1 MFGNRV
7 KWHMTTGRKKYY
19 ASDGW
24 RKTNLIV
31 AVFNFCLGL
40 FYLPWAFIQPDGRYY
55 AIGLF
60 VMFFVVGLRFLY
72 IYLMTRYVP
81 VAESGS
87 GWITIRYGTR
97 NRRAFTA
104 ANRVKD
110 IRIKN
115 SDVRNIRNGLV
126 SLMICTQDGYRYFI
140 YGLPKGDRQDIL
152 QRLFSV

>member
-1 MFGNRV
+1 
-7 KWHMTTGRKKYY
+7 MTTGRKKYY
-19 ASDGW
+19 ASDGY

-40 FYLPWAFIQPDGRYY
+40 FYLPWAIIQPDGRYY

-60 VMFFVVGLRFLY
+60 VMFFGVGLRFLY
-72 IYLMTRYVP
+72 IYLKTRYVP

-104 ANRVKD
+104 QSRVKD

-115 SDVRNIRNGLV
+115 SDVSYINNGLV
-126 SLMICTQDGYRYFI
+126 SLMICTRDGYRYFM
-140 YGLPKGDRQDIL
+140 YGLAKQDRQDL
-152 QRLFSV
+152 LERLRSG